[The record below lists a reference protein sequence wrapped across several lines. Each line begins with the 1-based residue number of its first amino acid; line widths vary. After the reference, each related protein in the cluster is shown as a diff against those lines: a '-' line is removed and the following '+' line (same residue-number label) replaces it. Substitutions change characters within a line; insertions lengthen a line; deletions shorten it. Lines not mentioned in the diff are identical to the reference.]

1 LIAFNQDFDVIKDF
15 YRLSTGLIQPK
26 YLNNWEDEVGDEKMN
41 SSRFEKM
48 R

>member
-1 LIAFNQDFDVIKDF
+1 VIKDF

-26 YLNNWEDEVGDEKMN
+26 YLNNWEDEMYSNNEAIDEKKN